1 MMGIVLASAS
11 PRRKQLLEMLG
22 LRDLVVMPAP
32 NGEEAPPEGA
42 SPAETVEYIALGKA
56 RAVAALRPKEDTVIA
71 ADTLVY
77 LNGEPLGK
85 PKDPAD
91 AYRMLRLLSGNRHTV
106 YTGLAVISGGKTVTR
121 AEATDVFFRELSDRE
136 IARYV
141 ATGEPMDK
149 AGAYGAQGRA
159 AVFIRGIDGDFF
171 NVMGLPLCALSEI
184 LDGFGVDLA

>member
-1 MMGIVLASAS
+1 MGIVLASAS